1 MKKVLIFTLCACIA
15 MMVVSCVE
23 PLNNDLP
30 SKGVGRVSLKLSVNC
45 VMPASKATATGVDT
59 LNENKITT
67 VDWFVFTATGDNAEA
82 VEHGRKTYT
91 DKNNV
96 TSAFGVDTLDMR
108 QYVNP
113 TTKTV
118 SGRVYVIANLPAAY
132 THTADGIQYNSGSVS
147 STIGTKLGDLKKLEV
162 VTTFDVLGTD
172 GKTKKQ
178 DSFVMASDVVSFSL
192 TDEARQQEVV
202 AQLSRVAA
210 KITLDLSV
218 ISAIDEVTAQ
228 MAGRDTMY
236 EQYVRTWYPD
246 VNNIQVY
253 LSYANSQTTLD
264 RTLYGTAPYSYDDDT
279 FFTYDRGG
287 FKSKVQS
294 TADGWQ
300 ITGSPFYSYPMTWT
314 MVAEHAPFI
323 KIILP
328 WRAYQETPT
337 YETYHY
343 ILHEVDPA
351 SGQPTTREGNKL
363 KSATRT
369 HINDVTAS
377 PEDFY
382 YKISI
387 PADNNVLESNTWYN
401 IALDVAIL
409 GGRSDDLIME
419 VAGKYYVLD
428 WSDPD
433 FTAGG
438 ALVQGS
444 YLKLGDDT
452 YYIYG
457 EDSITIPVLSSH
469 DVTATVTS
477 ARYTD
482 FSGDNPVEKTL
493 SSTSYTTNG
502 FGRDSI
508 KLTHVLD
515 RDITSRNLD
524 CSVITFNVRVSNG
537 AGLSKN
543 ITVIQQPPLYIEVE
557 DSNKYV
563 YVNGTSNRATGYGD
577 YWRVYETGYNYNNS
591 SLSNRLGTIRYHSY
605 TTSGNNNFHI
615 YTVHV
620 SSLVGTDWILADPR
634 SKTGV
639 SYPNLK
645 GTSTSGASLTNY
657 KRTDPN
663 ASNQVAPALKVA
675 SSAGASL
682 SSSNNNY
689 GRVIFENAHKRCAAY
704 QENGYPAGRWRVP
717 TEAEIKFFINLSKN
731 TKLPPLFNGRYWAAN
746 GKIISSSGEYDEG
759 ESEGGQTV
767 AAVRCVYDAW
777 YWGNTPVNAYKTTW
791 SGWQN

>member
-1 MKKVLIFTLCACIA
+1 

-23 PLNNDLP
+23 PLYNDLP
-30 SKGVGRVSLKLSVNC
+30 SNGAGRVSLKLSVNC

-96 TSAFGVDTLDMR
+96 TAAFGVDTLDMR

-147 STIGTKLGDLKKLEV
+147 SNIGKKLGDLKKLEV

-218 ISAIDEVTAQ
+218 VSAIDEVTAQ

-264 RTLYGTAPYSYDDDT
+264 RTLYGTAPYSYDDET
-279 FFTYDRGG
+279 FFTYNRGG

-314 MVAEHAPFI
+314 PIAEHAPFI

-337 YETYHY
+337 YETYQY
-343 ILHEVDPA
+343 ILHEVDPS

-377 PEDFY
+377 PEEFY
-382 YKISI
+382 YKISL
-387 PADNNVLESNTWYN
+387 PADNNVLESNTWYD

-428 WSDPD
+428 WSNPD

-444 YLKLGDDT
+444 YLKLGEET
-452 YYIYG
+452 YYMYG

-469 DVTATVTS
+469 DVTATVTR

-482 FSGDNPVEKTL
+482 FSGDNPVVKNIA
-493 SSTSYTTNG
+493 STSYTTNN

-508 KLTHVLD
+508 KLTHTLNRV
-515 RDITSRNLD
+515 ITSKNLD
-524 CSVITFNVRVSNG
+524 CSVDTFYVRVSNG
-537 AGLSKN
+537 AGLTKN
-543 ITVIQQPPLYIEVE
+543 ITIIQQPPLYIESE

-563 YVNGTSNRATGYGD
+563 YVNGNWNQDNTDN
-577 YWRVYETGYNYNNS
+577 YWRVFETGYNNNNAA
-591 SLSNRLGTIRYHSY
+591 LSNRLGTLRRHDLSA
-605 TTSGNNNFHI
+605 SDNNNFHI

-620 SSLVGTDWILADPR
+620 SSLVGTDWVIADPR
-634 SKTGV
+634 SRTGV
-639 SYPNLK
+639 NYPNLK
-645 GTSTSGASLTNY
+645 GKSTSGASLTNY
-657 KRTDPN
+657 KLTDPN
-663 ASNQVAPALKVA
+663 ASNQIAPALKVA
-675 SSAGASL
+675 SSAGASY
-682 SSSNNNY
+682 SHNNTNS

-717 TEAEIKFFINLSKN
+717 TEAEIRFIMNLSKN
-731 TKLPPLFNGRYWAAN
+731 SKLPSLFDGQYWAAN
-746 GKIISSSGEYDEG
+746 GRILSSSSSSGYGEG
-759 ESEGGQTV
+759 HTESGQTV
-767 AAVRCVYDAW
+767 ASVRCVYDAW
-777 YWGNTPVNAYKTTW
+777 YWGNEPVDTYLTTW
-791 SGWQN
+791 SGWRN